1 MRGGAVLP
9 ACALAGFLWAPAQ
22 ERDVGRA
29 DRGVLAVVR
38 QDGVM
43 VPFAALDGD
52 RWRAPWPL
60 SLRALEVPITLE
72 AVPERWWGGRRPGSW
87 RAYAADG
94 TSAPLELEA
103 PVAYPVYCEAHLGIR
118 TNHRRGMPP
127 PPPPDGPYP
136 KAGVAA
142 SDGLALEPVEIVDR
156 ARYSDLAVALVPVFD
171 RAEDQA
177 LRRLDDFARWHHPY
191 SRDERRTQPVR
202 LETWYR
208 SPLLEPGWTISYIEA
223 VRSYPPR
230 GNDEGCGLETFF
242 RGWIQNDGKESP
254 RPAELSARITYC
266 DRSTV
271 LYMLPFGRLE
281 AKGRLY
287 WIFQLSGWDQEWY
300 EVVEVAPKRLEYEVE
315 YYGGGRGRC

>member
-1 MRGGAVLP
+1 M
-9 ACALAGFLWAPAQ
+9 
-22 ERDVGRA
+22 
-29 DRGVLAVVR
+29 
-38 QDGVM
+38 
-43 VPFAALDGD
+43 
-52 RWRAPWPL
+52 
-60 SLRALEVPITLE
+60 
-72 AVPERWWGGRRPGSW
+72 
-87 RAYAADG
+87 
-94 TSAPLELEA
+94 
-103 PVAYPVYCEAHLGIR
+103 
-118 TNHRRGMPP
+118 
-127 PPPPDGPYP
+127 
-136 KAGVAA
+136 AA
-142 SDGLALEPVEIVDR
+142 SDGLVLEPVESVDR

-177 LRRLDDFARWHHPY
+177 LRRLADFARWRHPY

-223 VRSYPPR
+223 VRSYTPR
-230 GNDEGCGLETFF
+230 DTDEGCGLETFF
-242 RGWIQNDGKESP
+242 RGWIQNDGKESQ
-254 RPAELSARITYC
+254 RSAELSARITYC

-315 YYGGGRGRC
+315 YYGGGRGQC